1 MKSIDCP
8 LQTNARVL
16 PDQPAVLCGAEI
28 LTYKE
33 LNRQVWLTAD
43 YLRELGVNPDDR
55 VALFSPNSAAYLT
68 TLYALWRLGAVPCLM
83 STRLPEE
90 QLDEQIRQAG
100 ARYLITPLEN
110 ILTSPAVRIKKIN
123 LTQTMEQIRPH
134 RQETGRQVISFGLE
148 APASII
154 FTSGSQGAP
163 KAVLHSF
170 GNHFFSAKGANGHI
184 PFDANHRWLLSLPLY
199 HVGGLSI
206 FFRVL
211 LGKGGLV
218 LPEPG
223 EALSATIRRH
233 QVTHLSLVATQL
245 FRVLNRPDDVPALQT
260 CRAIL
265 LGGSAIPESLI
276 HLAVRCQLPVY
287 TSYGLTEMASQVAT
301 SPLVRRAGD
310 QEAAKILPYR
320 EVKLGEKK
328 EIMVRGK
335 TLFQGYVNGARLERP
350 FDSDGWF
357 ATGDIGELAANNTLR
372 VSGRKDNMFISGG
385 ENIRPEEI
393 ERFLCGMDAVEQAIV
408 VPVRHEEFG
417 FRPVAFIKERAD
429 LRVKKEDII
438 LSLRSRLPKFMTP
451 DAFYAWPTRIDE
463 NSIKISRDRLCKL
476 LQDNNPDLTLLE

>member
-28 LTYKE
+28 LTNKE
-33 LNRQVWLTAD
+33 LNRRVWLTAD
-43 YLRELGVNPDDR
+43 YLRELGVSPGDR
-55 VALFSPNSAAYLT
+55 VALFSPNSAEYLT
-68 TLYALWRLGAVPCLM
+68 ALYALWRLGAVPCLM

-90 QLDEQIRQAG
+90 RLDGQIRQAG

-110 ILTSPAVRIKKIN
+110 ILTSPEVRAKKIN
-123 LTQTMEQIRPH
+123 LTQTMEQIRPL
-134 RQETGRQVISFGLE
+134 REEAERQVVSFGLE
-148 APASII
+148 APASVI

-184 PFDANHRWLLSLPLY
+184 PFDTNHRWLLSLPLY

-206 FFRVL
+206 FFRAL
-211 LGKGGLV
+211 LGKGGIV

-223 EALSATIRRH
+223 EMLSATIRRH
-233 QVTHLSLVATQL
+233 RVTHLSMVATQL
-245 FRVLNRPDDVPALQT
+245 FRVLNRPDDIPALQT
-260 CRAIL
+260 CRALL
-265 LGGSAIPESLI
+265 LGGSPIPESLI
-276 HLAVRCQLPVY
+276 SLAIAHQLPIY

-301 SPLVRRAGD
+301 TPRIRRVEGA
-310 QEAAKILPYR
+310 EAAKILPYR
-320 EVKLGEKK
+320 EVKIGDKK
-328 EIMVRGK
+328 EILVRGK
-335 TLFQGYVNGARLERP
+335 TLFQGYVDGARLERP
-350 FDSDGWF
+350 FGPDGWF
-357 ATGDIGELAANNTLR
+357 ATGDIGELGAGNTLR
-372 VSGRKDNMFISGG
+372 ISGRKDNMFISGG

-417 FRPVAFIKERAD
+417 FRPVAFIKERSD

-438 LSLRSRLPKFMTP
+438 SSLRSRLPKFMTP
-451 DAFYAWPTRIDE
+451 DAFYAWPTQIDE
-463 NSIKISRDRLCKL
+463 NSIKISRDRLRKL